1 MKLVKYFLQKKSV
14 TILLLLL
21 VLGGGL
27 FSYVKMG
34 KLEDAPFTI
43 KQALVLT
50 PYPGASP
57 SEVQSQVT
65 DVLEESIQSL
75 GELYYLKTENRA
87 GLSKITVYVKKE
99 IRADEM
105 QQLWDKLRRKVNDV
119 QSKLP
124 ADAGPS
130 VVNDDFGDV
139 LGVFYGLTGEGYS
152 YRELEDQA
160 KLMARLQAGV
170 ELGVG
175 DRLLFSVKENTAN
188 QVVIKP
194 VFDSLYSAQT
204 QVLEKALDLAGLSP
218 TEKNFTVAKELMD
231 AGMPVDKSSM
241 VTILSQSMRF
251 EGTSLQTLVSMN
263 KLQIPVTAENI
274 TQFGRYENLQHSLT
288 GDIAATAES
297 VADFASA
304 FPQGTDGQ
312 TMLQIAGTISELF
325 APQTESMDA
334 EQGQSAIA
342 DMTENMTDTAESDIP
357 HDMASDTEDAAHI
370 MKNTMTSGQPAI
382 TETVTGT
389 NDRIM
394 NKMIASFVGKA
405 ETNLSEEQFQTI
417 AKALTQAGVP
427 ETEVSR
433 LFQNASSEGNL
444 FQNMLHTLQTGSL
457 PDAVMQNLFQDAS
470 LKDLM
475 SEIVKKAF
483 SVDPKKMKDPK
494 EIDDLYETILKN
506 TKSFEDAVAS
516 HGGNTKG
523 FQQSFQNMRQNM
535 QFMEQLNHQMIYAQ
549 MPVRLSNKQTNSEL
563 YVYADKRKLQQK
575 KDGISVMLHLDMDH
589 LGATDVKVT
598 LTGSNVHAR
607 FYLNDQDSV
616 DIVADN
622 MNTLAKQLAD
632 RGFSLTNEVVK
643 RQPQESI
650 NKVVDEVIDENAE
663 KSIRRYTFDDRT

>member
-1 MKLVKYFLQKKSV
+1 MQIGQRFVTGYENNVSEQIRTRQGANVEQSAVGKLSADISALKEGEVFRGEILDIVGDKV
-14 TILLLLL
+14 TI
-21 VLGGGL
+21 
-27 FSYVKMG
+27 S
-34 KLEDAPFTI
+34 
-43 KQALVLT
+43 
-50 PYPGASP
+50 
-57 SEVQSQVT
+57 
-65 DVLEESIQSL
+65 
-75 GELYYLKTENRA
+75 
-87 GLSKITVYVKKE
+87 
-99 IRADEM
+99 
-105 QQLWDKLRRKVNDV
+105 
-119 QSKLP
+119 
-124 ADAGPS
+124 
-130 VVNDDFGDV
+130 
-139 LGVFYGLTGEGYS
+139 
-152 YRELEDQA
+152 LEDQA

-231 AGMPVDKSSM
+231 AGMPVDKGSM

-263 KLQIPVTAENI
+263 KMQIPVTAENI
-274 TQFGRYENLQHSLT
+274 TQFERYENLQHSLT

-325 APQTESMDA
+325 VPQTESMDV
-334 EQGQSAIA
+334 EQVQSAIA
-342 DMTENMTDTAESDIP
+342 DMTDNMTDIAESDIP
-357 HDMASDTEDAAHI
+357 HDMASDTEDAYI

-405 ETNLSEEQFQTI
+405 ETNLSEEQFQTV

-444 FQNMLHTLQTGSL
+444 FQNMIHTLQTGSL
-457 PDAVMQNLFQDAS
+457 PDAALQNFFQDAS

-483 SVDPKKMKDPK
+483 SVDPKKMKSPK

-506 TKSFEDAVAS
+506 TRSFEDAVAS

-622 MNTLAKQLAD
+622 MKTLAKQLAD

-663 KSIRRYTFDDRT
+663 KSIRRYTFDART

>member
-1 MKLVKYFLQKKSV
+1 MQIGQRFVTGYENNVSEQIRTRQGADVEQSAVGKLSADISALKEGEVFRGEILDIVGDKV
-14 TILLLLL
+14 TI
-21 VLGGGL
+21 
-27 FSYVKMG
+27 S
-34 KLEDAPFTI
+34 
-43 KQALVLT
+43 
-50 PYPGASP
+50 
-57 SEVQSQVT
+57 
-65 DVLEESIQSL
+65 
-75 GELYYLKTENRA
+75 
-87 GLSKITVYVKKE
+87 
-99 IRADEM
+99 
-105 QQLWDKLRRKVNDV
+105 
-119 QSKLP
+119 
-124 ADAGPS
+124 
-130 VVNDDFGDV
+130 
-139 LGVFYGLTGEGYS
+139 
-152 YRELEDQA
+152 LEDQA

-263 KLQIPVTAENI
+263 KMQIPVTTENI

-304 FPQGTDGQ
+304 FPRGTDGQ
-312 TMLQIAGTISELF
+312 TMLQIAGAISELF
-325 APQTESMDA
+325 VPETESVDA
-334 EQGQSAIA
+334 DQGLSTVA
-342 DMTENMTDTAESDIP
+342 DMTGNISDAVESDIP
-357 HDMASDTEDAAHI
+357 HDMASDTEDTAHI

-394 NKMIASFVGKA
+394 NKMIASFVGKE

-427 ETEVSR
+427 ETEVSS

-457 PDAVMQNLFQDAS
+457 PDAALQNLFQDAS

-663 KSIRRYTFDDRT
+663 KSIRRYTFDART

>member
-1 MKLVKYFLQKKSV
+1 MQIGQRFVTGYDNNVSEQIRTRQGTDVEQSAAGKLSADISALKEGEVFRGEILDIVGDKV
-14 TILLLLL
+14 TI
-21 VLGGGL
+21 
-27 FSYVKMG
+27 S
-34 KLEDAPFTI
+34 
-43 KQALVLT
+43 
-50 PYPGASP
+50 
-57 SEVQSQVT
+57 
-65 DVLEESIQSL
+65 
-75 GELYYLKTENRA
+75 
-87 GLSKITVYVKKE
+87 
-99 IRADEM
+99 
-105 QQLWDKLRRKVNDV
+105 
-119 QSKLP
+119 
-124 ADAGPS
+124 
-130 VVNDDFGDV
+130 
-139 LGVFYGLTGEGYS
+139 
-152 YRELEDQA
+152 LEDQA

-231 AGMPVDKSSM
+231 AGMPVDKASM
-241 VTILSQSMRF
+241 VTILSQSMKF

-263 KLQIPVTAENI
+263 KMQIPVTAENI
-274 TQFGRYENLQHSLT
+274 TQFERYENLQHSLT
-288 GDIAATAES
+288 GDIAAMAES

-312 TMLQIAGTISELF
+312 TMLQIATTISELF
-325 APQTESMDA
+325 VPETESADT
-334 EQGQSAIA
+334 EQVQSTVADITENIA
-342 DMTENMTDTAESDIP
+342 DAAETDIP
-357 HDMASDTEDAAHI
+357 HDMTSDTEDASHI
-370 MKNTMTSGQPAI
+370 MKNTMTSGQPAT
-382 TETVTGT
+382 TETATGT
-389 NDRIM
+389 NEQMM

-405 ETNLSEEQFQTI
+405 ESNLSEKQFQTV

-427 ETEVSR
+427 ETEVSG

-444 FQNMLHTLQTGSL
+444 FQNMLHTLQTNNL
-457 PDAVMQNLFQDAS
+457 PDTTLQNLFQDAS

-483 SVDPKKMKDPK
+483 SIDPKKMKDPK
-494 EIDDLYETILKN
+494 EIDDLYETVLKN

-622 MNTLAKQLAD
+622 MNMLAKQLAD

-663 KSIRRYTFDDRT
+663 KSIKRYTFDART

>member
-1 MKLVKYFLQKKSV
+1 MQIGQRFVTGYENNVSEQIRTRQGADVEQSAVGKLSADISALKEGEVFRGEILDIVGDKV
-14 TILLLLL
+14 TI
-21 VLGGGL
+21 
-27 FSYVKMG
+27 S
-34 KLEDAPFTI
+34 
-43 KQALVLT
+43 
-50 PYPGASP
+50 
-57 SEVQSQVT
+57 
-65 DVLEESIQSL
+65 
-75 GELYYLKTENRA
+75 
-87 GLSKITVYVKKE
+87 
-99 IRADEM
+99 
-105 QQLWDKLRRKVNDV
+105 
-119 QSKLP
+119 
-124 ADAGPS
+124 
-130 VVNDDFGDV
+130 
-139 LGVFYGLTGEGYS
+139 
-152 YRELEDQA
+152 LEDQA

-263 KLQIPVTAENI
+263 KMQIPATAENI

-342 DMTENMTDTAESDIP
+342 DMTENMTDIAESDIP
-357 HDMASDTEDAAHI
+357 HDMASDTEDGAHI

-405 ETNLSEEQFQTI
+405 ETNLSEEQFHNI

-457 PDAVMQNLFQDAS
+457 PDAALQNLFQDAS

-663 KSIRRYTFDDRT
+663 KSIRRYTFDART

>member
-1 MKLVKYFLQKKSV
+1 MQIGQRFVTGYENNVSEQIRTRQGADVEQSAVGKLSADISALKEGEVFRGEILDIIGDKV
-14 TILLLLL
+14 TI
-21 VLGGGL
+21 
-27 FSYVKMG
+27 S
-34 KLEDAPFTI
+34 
-43 KQALVLT
+43 
-50 PYPGASP
+50 
-57 SEVQSQVT
+57 
-65 DVLEESIQSL
+65 
-75 GELYYLKTENRA
+75 
-87 GLSKITVYVKKE
+87 
-99 IRADEM
+99 
-105 QQLWDKLRRKVNDV
+105 
-119 QSKLP
+119 
-124 ADAGPS
+124 
-130 VVNDDFGDV
+130 
-139 LGVFYGLTGEGYS
+139 
-152 YRELEDQA
+152 LEDQA

-263 KLQIPVTAENI
+263 KMQIPVTAENI

-288 GDIAATAES
+288 GDIVATAES

-312 TMLQIAGTISELF
+312 TMLQIAGAISELF
-325 APQTESMDA
+325 VPETESMNA
-334 EQGQSAIA
+334 EQGQNAAA
-342 DMTENMTDTAESDIP
+342 DMTGNITNAAESDVS
-357 HDMASDTEDAAHI
+357 HDMASDAEDAAHI

-382 TETVTGT
+382 METVTGT
-389 NDRIM
+389 NVRIM
-394 NKMIASFVGKA
+394 NKMIASFVGKT
-405 ETNLSEEQFQTI
+405 ETNLSEEQFQTV

-427 ETEVSR
+427 ETEVNR

-444 FQNMLHTLQTGSL
+444 FQNMLHILQTGNL
-457 PDAVMQNLFQDAS
+457 PDTALQNLFQDAS
-470 LKDLM
+470 VKDLM

-483 SVDPKKMKDPK
+483 SIDPKKMKDPK

-622 MNTLAKQLAD
+622 MNMLAKQLAD

-663 KSIRRYTFDDRT
+663 KSIRRYTFDART

>member
-1 MKLVKYFLQKKSV
+1 MQIGQRFVTGYENNVSEQIRTRQGADVEQSAVGKLSADISALKEGEVFRGEILDIVGDKV
-14 TILLLLL
+14 TI
-21 VLGGGL
+21 
-27 FSYVKMG
+27 S
-34 KLEDAPFTI
+34 
-43 KQALVLT
+43 
-50 PYPGASP
+50 
-57 SEVQSQVT
+57 
-65 DVLEESIQSL
+65 
-75 GELYYLKTENRA
+75 
-87 GLSKITVYVKKE
+87 
-99 IRADEM
+99 
-105 QQLWDKLRRKVNDV
+105 
-119 QSKLP
+119 
-124 ADAGPS
+124 
-130 VVNDDFGDV
+130 
-139 LGVFYGLTGEGYS
+139 
-152 YRELEDQA
+152 LEDQA

-231 AGMPVDKSSM
+231 AGMPVDRSSM

-263 KLQIPVTAENI
+263 KMQIPVTAENI

-312 TMLQIAGTISELF
+312 TMLQIAGAISELF
-325 APQTESMDA
+325 VPETESVDA
-334 EQGQSAIA
+334 DQGLSTVA
-342 DMTENMTDTAESDIP
+342 DMTGNISDAVESDIP

-394 NKMIASFVGKA
+394 NKMIASFVGKE

-427 ETEVSR
+427 ETEVSS

-457 PDAVMQNLFQDAS
+457 PDAALQNLFQDAS

-663 KSIRRYTFDDRT
+663 KSIRRYTFDART

>member
-1 MKLVKYFLQKKSV
+1 MQIGQRFVTGYENNVSEQIRTRQGANVEQSAAGKLSADISALKEGEVFRGEILDIVGDKV
-14 TILLLLL
+14 TI
-21 VLGGGL
+21 
-27 FSYVKMG
+27 S
-34 KLEDAPFTI
+34 
-43 KQALVLT
+43 
-50 PYPGASP
+50 
-57 SEVQSQVT
+57 
-65 DVLEESIQSL
+65 
-75 GELYYLKTENRA
+75 
-87 GLSKITVYVKKE
+87 
-99 IRADEM
+99 
-105 QQLWDKLRRKVNDV
+105 
-119 QSKLP
+119 
-124 ADAGPS
+124 
-130 VVNDDFGDV
+130 
-139 LGVFYGLTGEGYS
+139 
-152 YRELEDQA
+152 LEDQA

-231 AGMPVDKSSM
+231 AGMPVDKGSM
-241 VTILSQSMRF
+241 VTILSQSMKF

-263 KLQIPVTAENI
+263 KMQIPVTAENI
-274 TQFGRYENLQHSLT
+274 TQFERYENLQHSLT

-312 TMLQIAGTISELF
+312 TMLQIAGAISELF
-325 APQTESMDA
+325 VPQSESTDV

-342 DMTENMTDTAESDIP
+342 NMTENMTDTAESDIP

-405 ETNLSEEQFQTI
+405 ETNLSEEQFQNV

-444 FQNMLHTLQTGSL
+444 FQNMIHTLQTGSL
-457 PDAVMQNLFQDAS
+457 PDAALQNFFQDAS

-506 TKSFEDAVAS
+506 TRSFEDAVAS

-663 KSIRRYTFDDRT
+663 KSIRRYTFDART

>member
-1 MKLVKYFLQKKSV
+1 MQIGQRFVTGYDNNVSEQIRTRQGASVEQSAAGKLSADISALKEGEVFRGEILDIVGDKV
-14 TILLLLL
+14 TI
-21 VLGGGL
+21 
-27 FSYVKMG
+27 S
-34 KLEDAPFTI
+34 
-43 KQALVLT
+43 
-50 PYPGASP
+50 
-57 SEVQSQVT
+57 
-65 DVLEESIQSL
+65 
-75 GELYYLKTENRA
+75 
-87 GLSKITVYVKKE
+87 
-99 IRADEM
+99 
-105 QQLWDKLRRKVNDV
+105 
-119 QSKLP
+119 
-124 ADAGPS
+124 
-130 VVNDDFGDV
+130 
-139 LGVFYGLTGEGYS
+139 
-152 YRELEDQA
+152 LEDQA

-204 QVLEKALDLAGLSP
+204 QVLEKALDIAGLSP

-231 AGMPVDKSSM
+231 AGMPVDKGSM
-241 VTILSQSMRF
+241 VTILSQSMKF

-263 KLQIPVTAENI
+263 KMQIPVTAENI
-274 TQFGRYENLQHSLT
+274 TQFERYENLQHSLT
-288 GDIAATAES
+288 GDIAVTAES

-325 APQTESMDA
+325 VPETEFADM
-334 EQGQSAIA
+334 EQVQSAVADITENIA
-342 DMTENMTDTAESDIP
+342 DSAETDIS
-357 HDMASDTEDAAHI
+357 HDMASDTEDASHI

-382 TETVTGT
+382 TETETGA
-389 NDRIM
+389 NEQMM

-405 ETNLSEEQFQTI
+405 ETNLSEKQFQTV
-417 AKALTQAGVP
+417 AKALMQAGVP
-427 ETEVSR
+427 ETEVSG
-433 LFQNASSEGNL
+433 LFQNASSEGDL
-444 FQNMLHTLQTGSL
+444 FQNMLHTLQTSNL
-457 PDAVMQNLFQDAS
+457 PDFALQNLFQDAS

-483 SVDPKKMKDPK
+483 SIDPKKMKDPK
-494 EIDDLYETILKN
+494 EIDDLYETVLKN

-622 MNTLAKQLAD
+622 MNMLAKQLAD

-663 KSIRRYTFDDRT
+663 KSIKRYTFDART

>member
-1 MKLVKYFLQKKSV
+1 MQIGQRFVTGYENNVSEQIRTRQGADVEQSAVGKLSADISALKEGEVFRGEILDIVGDKV
-14 TILLLLL
+14 TI
-21 VLGGGL
+21 
-27 FSYVKMG
+27 S
-34 KLEDAPFTI
+34 
-43 KQALVLT
+43 
-50 PYPGASP
+50 
-57 SEVQSQVT
+57 
-65 DVLEESIQSL
+65 
-75 GELYYLKTENRA
+75 
-87 GLSKITVYVKKE
+87 
-99 IRADEM
+99 
-105 QQLWDKLRRKVNDV
+105 
-119 QSKLP
+119 
-124 ADAGPS
+124 
-130 VVNDDFGDV
+130 
-139 LGVFYGLTGEGYS
+139 
-152 YRELEDQA
+152 LEDQA

-263 KLQIPVTAENI
+263 KMQIPVTAENI

-382 TETVTGT
+382 TEMVTGT

-405 ETNLSEEQFQTI
+405 ETNLSEEQFQTV

-457 PDAVMQNLFQDAS
+457 PDAVLQNLFQDAS

-663 KSIRRYTFDDRT
+663 KSIRRYTFDART

>member
-1 MKLVKYFLQKKSV
+1 MQIGQRFVTGYENNVSEQIRTRQGADVEQSAVGKLSADISALKEGEVFRGEILDIVGDKV
-14 TILLLLL
+14 TI
-21 VLGGGL
+21 
-27 FSYVKMG
+27 S
-34 KLEDAPFTI
+34 
-43 KQALVLT
+43 
-50 PYPGASP
+50 
-57 SEVQSQVT
+57 
-65 DVLEESIQSL
+65 
-75 GELYYLKTENRA
+75 
-87 GLSKITVYVKKE
+87 
-99 IRADEM
+99 
-105 QQLWDKLRRKVNDV
+105 
-119 QSKLP
+119 
-124 ADAGPS
+124 
-130 VVNDDFGDV
+130 
-139 LGVFYGLTGEGYS
+139 
-152 YRELEDQA
+152 LEDQA

-274 TQFGRYENLQHSLT
+274 TQFGRYENLQQSLT

-342 DMTENMTDTAESDIP
+342 NMTENMTDTAESDIP

-663 KSIRRYTFDDRT
+663 KSIRRYTFDART

>member
-1 MKLVKYFLQKKSV
+1 MQIGQRFVTGYENNVSEQIRTRQGADVEQSAVGKLSADISVLKEGEVFRGEILDIVGDKV
-14 TILLLLL
+14 TI
-21 VLGGGL
+21 
-27 FSYVKMG
+27 S
-34 KLEDAPFTI
+34 
-43 KQALVLT
+43 
-50 PYPGASP
+50 
-57 SEVQSQVT
+57 
-65 DVLEESIQSL
+65 
-75 GELYYLKTENRA
+75 
-87 GLSKITVYVKKE
+87 
-99 IRADEM
+99 
-105 QQLWDKLRRKVNDV
+105 
-119 QSKLP
+119 
-124 ADAGPS
+124 
-130 VVNDDFGDV
+130 
-139 LGVFYGLTGEGYS
+139 
-152 YRELEDQA
+152 LEDQA

-263 KLQIPVTAENI
+263 KMQIPVTAENI

-405 ETNLSEEQFQTI
+405 ETNLSEEQFQTV

-457 PDAVMQNLFQDAS
+457 PDAVLQNLFQDAS

-494 EIDDLYETILKN
+494 EIDNLYETILKN

-663 KSIRRYTFDDRT
+663 KSIRRYTFDART

>member
-1 MKLVKYFLQKKSV
+1 MQIGQRFVTGYENNVSEQIRTRQGADVEQSAVGKLSADISALKEGEVFRGEILDIVGDKV
-14 TILLLLL
+14 TI
-21 VLGGGL
+21 
-27 FSYVKMG
+27 S
-34 KLEDAPFTI
+34 
-43 KQALVLT
+43 
-50 PYPGASP
+50 
-57 SEVQSQVT
+57 
-65 DVLEESIQSL
+65 
-75 GELYYLKTENRA
+75 
-87 GLSKITVYVKKE
+87 
-99 IRADEM
+99 
-105 QQLWDKLRRKVNDV
+105 
-119 QSKLP
+119 
-124 ADAGPS
+124 
-130 VVNDDFGDV
+130 
-139 LGVFYGLTGEGYS
+139 
-152 YRELEDQA
+152 LEDQA

-342 DMTENMTDTAESDIP
+342 NMTENMTDTAESDIP

-370 MKNTMTSGQPAI
+370 MKNTMTSGQLAI

-417 AKALTQAGVP
+417 AKTLTQAGVP
-427 ETEVSR
+427 ETEVNR

-457 PDAVMQNLFQDAS
+457 PDVALQNLFQDAS

-663 KSIRRYTFDDRT
+663 KSIRRYTFDART

>member
-1 MKLVKYFLQKKSV
+1 MQIGQRFVTGYENNVSEQIRTRQGADVEQSAVGKLSADISALKEGEVFRGEILDIVGDKV
-14 TILLLLL
+14 TI
-21 VLGGGL
+21 
-27 FSYVKMG
+27 S
-34 KLEDAPFTI
+34 
-43 KQALVLT
+43 
-50 PYPGASP
+50 
-57 SEVQSQVT
+57 
-65 DVLEESIQSL
+65 
-75 GELYYLKTENRA
+75 
-87 GLSKITVYVKKE
+87 
-99 IRADEM
+99 
-105 QQLWDKLRRKVNDV
+105 
-119 QSKLP
+119 
-124 ADAGPS
+124 
-130 VVNDDFGDV
+130 
-139 LGVFYGLTGEGYS
+139 
-152 YRELEDQA
+152 LEDQA

-288 GDIAATAES
+288 SDIAATAES

-312 TMLQIAGTISELF
+312 TMLQIAGAISELF
-325 APQTESMDA
+325 VPETESMDA
-334 EQGQSAIA
+334 EQGQSTVA
-342 DMTENMTDTAESDIP
+342 DMTGNITDAAESDIP

-382 TETVTGT
+382 TEMVTGT

-405 ETNLSEEQFQTI
+405 ETNLSEEQFQTV

-457 PDAVMQNLFQDAS
+457 PDAVLQNLFQDAS

-506 TKSFEDAVAS
+506 TRSFEDAVAS

-663 KSIRRYTFDDRT
+663 KSIRRYTFDART

>member
-1 MKLVKYFLQKKSV
+1 MQIGQRFVTGYENNVSEQIRTRQGADVEQSAVGKLSADISALKEGEVFRGEILDIVGDKV
-14 TILLLLL
+14 TI
-21 VLGGGL
+21 
-27 FSYVKMG
+27 S
-34 KLEDAPFTI
+34 
-43 KQALVLT
+43 
-50 PYPGASP
+50 
-57 SEVQSQVT
+57 
-65 DVLEESIQSL
+65 
-75 GELYYLKTENRA
+75 
-87 GLSKITVYVKKE
+87 
-99 IRADEM
+99 
-105 QQLWDKLRRKVNDV
+105 
-119 QSKLP
+119 
-124 ADAGPS
+124 
-130 VVNDDFGDV
+130 
-139 LGVFYGLTGEGYS
+139 
-152 YRELEDQA
+152 LEDQA

-288 GDIAATAES
+288 SDIAATAES

-312 TMLQIAGTISELF
+312 TMLQIAGAISELF
-325 APQTESMDA
+325 VPETESMDA
-334 EQGQSAIA
+334 EQGQSTVA
-342 DMTENMTDTAESDIP
+342 DMTGNITDAAESDIP

-382 TETVTGT
+382 TEMVTGT

-405 ETNLSEEQFQTI
+405 ETNLSEEQFQTV

-457 PDAVMQNLFQDAS
+457 PDAVLQNLFQDAS

-607 FYLNDQDSV
+607 FYVNDQDSV

-663 KSIRRYTFDDRT
+663 KSIRRYTFDART

>member
-1 MKLVKYFLQKKSV
+1 MQIGQRFVTGYENNVSEQIRTRQGADVEQSAVGKLSADISVLKEGEVFRGEILDIVGDKV
-14 TILLLLL
+14 TI
-21 VLGGGL
+21 
-27 FSYVKMG
+27 S
-34 KLEDAPFTI
+34 
-43 KQALVLT
+43 
-50 PYPGASP
+50 
-57 SEVQSQVT
+57 
-65 DVLEESIQSL
+65 
-75 GELYYLKTENRA
+75 
-87 GLSKITVYVKKE
+87 
-99 IRADEM
+99 
-105 QQLWDKLRRKVNDV
+105 
-119 QSKLP
+119 
-124 ADAGPS
+124 
-130 VVNDDFGDV
+130 
-139 LGVFYGLTGEGYS
+139 
-152 YRELEDQA
+152 LEDQA

-263 KLQIPVTAENI
+263 KMQIPVTAENI

-394 NKMIASFVGKA
+394 NKMIESFVGKA

-457 PDAVMQNLFQDAS
+457 PDAVLQNLFQDAS

-663 KSIRRYTFDDRT
+663 KSIRRYTFDART

>member
-1 MKLVKYFLQKKSV
+1 MQIGQRFVTGYENNVSEQIRTRQGADVEQSAVGKLSADISALKEGEVFRGEILDIVGDKV
-14 TILLLLL
+14 TI
-21 VLGGGL
+21 
-27 FSYVKMG
+27 S
-34 KLEDAPFTI
+34 
-43 KQALVLT
+43 
-50 PYPGASP
+50 
-57 SEVQSQVT
+57 
-65 DVLEESIQSL
+65 
-75 GELYYLKTENRA
+75 
-87 GLSKITVYVKKE
+87 
-99 IRADEM
+99 
-105 QQLWDKLRRKVNDV
+105 
-119 QSKLP
+119 
-124 ADAGPS
+124 
-130 VVNDDFGDV
+130 
-139 LGVFYGLTGEGYS
+139 
-152 YRELEDQA
+152 LEDQA

-263 KLQIPVTAENI
+263 KMQIPVTAENI

-342 DMTENMTDTAESDIP
+342 NMTENMTDTAESDIP

-382 TETVTGT
+382 TEMVTGT

-405 ETNLSEEQFQTI
+405 ETNLSEEQFQTV

-457 PDAVMQNLFQDAS
+457 PDAVLQNLFQDAS

-663 KSIRRYTFDDRT
+663 KSIRRYTFDART

>member
-1 MKLVKYFLQKKSV
+1 MQIGQRFVTGYENNVSEQIRTRQGANVEQSAAGKLSADISALKEGEVFRGEILDIVGDKV
-14 TILLLLL
+14 TI
-21 VLGGGL
+21 
-27 FSYVKMG
+27 S
-34 KLEDAPFTI
+34 
-43 KQALVLT
+43 
-50 PYPGASP
+50 
-57 SEVQSQVT
+57 
-65 DVLEESIQSL
+65 
-75 GELYYLKTENRA
+75 
-87 GLSKITVYVKKE
+87 
-99 IRADEM
+99 
-105 QQLWDKLRRKVNDV
+105 
-119 QSKLP
+119 
-124 ADAGPS
+124 
-130 VVNDDFGDV
+130 
-139 LGVFYGLTGEGYS
+139 
-152 YRELEDQA
+152 LEDQA

-231 AGMPVDKSSM
+231 AGMPVDKGSM

-263 KLQIPVTAENI
+263 KMQIPVTAENI
-274 TQFGRYENLQHSLT
+274 TQFERYENLQHSLT

-325 APQTESMDA
+325 VPQAESMDA

-342 DMTENMTDTAESDIP
+342 DMTDNMTDTAESDIP
-357 HDMASDTEDAAHI
+357 HDMASDTEDAHI

-405 ETNLSEEQFQTI
+405 ETNLSEEQFQNV

-444 FQNMLHTLQTGSL
+444 FQNMIHTLQTGSL
-457 PDAVMQNLFQDAS
+457 PDAALQNFFQDAS

-506 TKSFEDAVAS
+506 TRSFEDAVAS

-622 MNTLAKQLAD
+622 MNSLAKQLAD

-663 KSIRRYTFDDRT
+663 KSIRRYTFDART

>member
-1 MKLVKYFLQKKSV
+1 MQIGQRFVTGYENNVSEQIRTRQGANVEQSAAGKLSADISALKEGEVFRGEILDIVGDKV
-14 TILLLLL
+14 TI
-21 VLGGGL
+21 
-27 FSYVKMG
+27 S
-34 KLEDAPFTI
+34 
-43 KQALVLT
+43 
-50 PYPGASP
+50 
-57 SEVQSQVT
+57 
-65 DVLEESIQSL
+65 
-75 GELYYLKTENRA
+75 
-87 GLSKITVYVKKE
+87 
-99 IRADEM
+99 
-105 QQLWDKLRRKVNDV
+105 
-119 QSKLP
+119 
-124 ADAGPS
+124 
-130 VVNDDFGDV
+130 
-139 LGVFYGLTGEGYS
+139 
-152 YRELEDQA
+152 LEDQA

-231 AGMPVDKSSM
+231 AGMPVDKGSM

-263 KLQIPVTAENI
+263 KMQIPVTAENI
-274 TQFGRYENLQHSLT
+274 TQFERYENLQHSLT
-288 GDIAATAES
+288 SDIAATAES

-325 APQTESMDA
+325 VPQAESMDA

-342 DMTENMTDTAESDIP
+342 NMTDNMTDTAETDIP
-357 HDMASDTEDAAHI
+357 YDMASDTEDAHI

-405 ETNLSEEQFQTI
+405 ETNLSEEQFQTV
-417 AKALTQAGVP
+417 AKALTQVGVP
-427 ETEVSR
+427 ETEVNR

-444 FQNMLHTLQTGSL
+444 FQNMIHTLQTSSL
-457 PDAVMQNLFQDAS
+457 PDAALQNFFQDAS

-506 TKSFEDAVAS
+506 TRSFEDAVAS

-663 KSIRRYTFDDRT
+663 KSIRRYTFDART

>member
-1 MKLVKYFLQKKSV
+1 MQIGQRFVTGYENNVSEQIRTRQGANVEQSAAGKLSADISALKEGEVFRGEILDIVGDKV
-14 TILLLLL
+14 TI
-21 VLGGGL
+21 
-27 FSYVKMG
+27 S
-34 KLEDAPFTI
+34 
-43 KQALVLT
+43 
-50 PYPGASP
+50 
-57 SEVQSQVT
+57 
-65 DVLEESIQSL
+65 
-75 GELYYLKTENRA
+75 
-87 GLSKITVYVKKE
+87 
-99 IRADEM
+99 
-105 QQLWDKLRRKVNDV
+105 
-119 QSKLP
+119 
-124 ADAGPS
+124 
-130 VVNDDFGDV
+130 
-139 LGVFYGLTGEGYS
+139 
-152 YRELEDQA
+152 LEDQA

-231 AGMPVDKSSM
+231 AGMPVDKGSM

-263 KLQIPVTAENI
+263 KMQIPVTAENI
-274 TQFGRYENLQHSLT
+274 TQFERYENLQHSLT

-325 APQTESMDA
+325 VLQTESTDV
-334 EQGQSAIA
+334 EQGQSAVA
-342 DMTENMTDTAESDIP
+342 DMTDTAETDIP
-357 HDMASDTEDAAHI
+357 YDMASDTEDAAHI

-382 TETVTGT
+382 TETVTGV
-389 NDRIM
+389 NEQMM
-394 NKMIASFVGKA
+394 NKTITSFVGKT
-405 ETNLSEEQFQTI
+405 ETNLSEEQFQTV

-444 FQNMLHTLQTGSL
+444 FQNMIHTLQTGSL
-457 PDAVMQNLFQDAS
+457 PDAALQNFFQDAS

-483 SVDPKKMKDPK
+483 SVDPKKMKSPK

-506 TKSFEDAVAS
+506 TRSFEDAVAS

-622 MNTLAKQLAD
+622 MNSLAKQLAD

-663 KSIRRYTFDDRT
+663 KSIRRYTFDART

>member
-1 MKLVKYFLQKKSV
+1 MQIGQRFVAGYENNVSEQIRTRQGADVEQSAVGKLSADISALKEGEVFRGEILDIVGDKV
-14 TILLLLL
+14 TI
-21 VLGGGL
+21 
-27 FSYVKMG
+27 S
-34 KLEDAPFTI
+34 
-43 KQALVLT
+43 
-50 PYPGASP
+50 
-57 SEVQSQVT
+57 
-65 DVLEESIQSL
+65 
-75 GELYYLKTENRA
+75 
-87 GLSKITVYVKKE
+87 
-99 IRADEM
+99 
-105 QQLWDKLRRKVNDV
+105 
-119 QSKLP
+119 
-124 ADAGPS
+124 
-130 VVNDDFGDV
+130 
-139 LGVFYGLTGEGYS
+139 
-152 YRELEDQA
+152 LEDQA

-263 KLQIPVTAENI
+263 KMQIPVTAENI

-312 TMLQIAGTISELF
+312 TMLQIAGAISELF
-325 APQTESMDA
+325 VPETESVDA
-334 EQGQSAIA
+334 DQGLSTVA
-342 DMTENMTDTAESDIP
+342 DMTGNISDAVESDIP

-457 PDAVMQNLFQDAS
+457 PDAALQNLFQDAS

-663 KSIRRYTFDDRT
+663 KSIRRYTFDART

>member
-1 MKLVKYFLQKKSV
+1 MQIGQRFVTGYENNVSEQIRTRQGVNVEQSAAGKLSADISALKEGEVFRGEILDIVGDKV
-14 TILLLLL
+14 TI
-21 VLGGGL
+21 
-27 FSYVKMG
+27 S
-34 KLEDAPFTI
+34 
-43 KQALVLT
+43 
-50 PYPGASP
+50 
-57 SEVQSQVT
+57 
-65 DVLEESIQSL
+65 
-75 GELYYLKTENRA
+75 
-87 GLSKITVYVKKE
+87 
-99 IRADEM
+99 
-105 QQLWDKLRRKVNDV
+105 
-119 QSKLP
+119 
-124 ADAGPS
+124 
-130 VVNDDFGDV
+130 
-139 LGVFYGLTGEGYS
+139 
-152 YRELEDQA
+152 LEDQA

-231 AGMPVDKSSM
+231 AGMPVDKGSM
-241 VTILSQSMRF
+241 VTILSQSMKF

-263 KLQIPVTAENI
+263 KMQIPVTAENI
-274 TQFGRYENLQHSLT
+274 TQFERYENLQHSLT

-325 APQTESMDA
+325 VPQSESTDV
-334 EQGQSAIA
+334 EQVQSAIA
-342 DMTENMTDTAESDIP
+342 DMTDNMTDTAESDIP

-370 MKNTMTSGQPAI
+370 MKNAMTSGQPAI

-405 ETNLSEEQFQTI
+405 ETNLSEEQFQTV

-444 FQNMLHTLQTGSL
+444 FQNMIHTLQTGSL
-457 PDAVMQNLFQDAS
+457 PDAALQNFFQDAS

-506 TKSFEDAVAS
+506 TRSFEDAVAS

-622 MNTLAKQLAD
+622 MNTLAQQLAD

-663 KSIRRYTFDDRT
+663 KSIRRYTFDART

>member
-1 MKLVKYFLQKKSV
+1 MQIGQRFVTGYENNVSEQIRTRQGADVEQSAVGKLSADISALKEGEVFRGEILDIVGDKV
-14 TILLLLL
+14 TI
-21 VLGGGL
+21 
-27 FSYVKMG
+27 S
-34 KLEDAPFTI
+34 
-43 KQALVLT
+43 
-50 PYPGASP
+50 
-57 SEVQSQVT
+57 
-65 DVLEESIQSL
+65 
-75 GELYYLKTENRA
+75 
-87 GLSKITVYVKKE
+87 
-99 IRADEM
+99 
-105 QQLWDKLRRKVNDV
+105 
-119 QSKLP
+119 
-124 ADAGPS
+124 
-130 VVNDDFGDV
+130 
-139 LGVFYGLTGEGYS
+139 
-152 YRELEDQA
+152 LEDQA

-263 KLQIPVTAENI
+263 KMQIPVTAENI

-325 APQTESMDA
+325 ALQTESMDA
-334 EQGQSAIA
+334 EQGQSTVA
-342 DMTENMTDTAESDIP
+342 DMTGNMTDTVESDIP

-370 MKNTMTSGQPAI
+370 MKNTMTSGQLAI

-417 AKALTQAGVP
+417 AKTLTQAGVP
-427 ETEVSR
+427 ETEVNR

-457 PDAVMQNLFQDAS
+457 PDVALQNLFQDAS

-663 KSIRRYTFDDRT
+663 KSIRRYTFDART

>member
-1 MKLVKYFLQKKSV
+1 MQIGQRFVTGYENNVSEQIRTRQGADVEQSAVGKLSADISALKEGEVFRGEILDIVGDKV
-14 TILLLLL
+14 TI
-21 VLGGGL
+21 
-27 FSYVKMG
+27 S
-34 KLEDAPFTI
+34 
-43 KQALVLT
+43 
-50 PYPGASP
+50 
-57 SEVQSQVT
+57 
-65 DVLEESIQSL
+65 
-75 GELYYLKTENRA
+75 
-87 GLSKITVYVKKE
+87 
-99 IRADEM
+99 
-105 QQLWDKLRRKVNDV
+105 
-119 QSKLP
+119 
-124 ADAGPS
+124 
-130 VVNDDFGDV
+130 
-139 LGVFYGLTGEGYS
+139 
-152 YRELEDQA
+152 LEDQA

-263 KLQIPVTAENI
+263 KMQIPVTAENI

-288 GDIAATAES
+288 GDIVATAES

-312 TMLQIAGTISELF
+312 TMLQIAGAISELF
-325 APQTESMDA
+325 VPETESMNA
-334 EQGQSAIA
+334 EQGQNAAA
-342 DMTENMTDTAESDIP
+342 DMTGNITDAAESDVP

-382 TETVTGT
+382 METVTGT
-389 NDRIM
+389 NVRIM
-394 NKMIASFVGKA
+394 NKMIASFVGKT
-405 ETNLSEEQFQTI
+405 ETNLSEEQFQTV

-427 ETEVSR
+427 ETEVNR
-433 LFQNASSEGNL
+433 LFQNAPSEGNL
-444 FQNMLHTLQTGSL
+444 FQNMLHILQTGNL
-457 PDAVMQNLFQDAS
+457 PDTALQNLFQDAS
-470 LKDLM
+470 VKDLM
-475 SEIVKKAF
+475 AEIVKKAF

-549 MPVRLSNKQTNSEL
+549 MPVRLSNKQINSEL

-622 MNTLAKQLAD
+622 MNMLAKQLAD

-663 KSIRRYTFDDRT
+663 KSIRRYTFDART

>member
-1 MKLVKYFLQKKSV
+1 MQIGQRFVTGYENNVSEQIRTRQGANVEQSAVGKLSADISALKEGEVFRGEILDIVGDKV
-14 TILLLLL
+14 TI
-21 VLGGGL
+21 
-27 FSYVKMG
+27 S
-34 KLEDAPFTI
+34 
-43 KQALVLT
+43 
-50 PYPGASP
+50 
-57 SEVQSQVT
+57 
-65 DVLEESIQSL
+65 
-75 GELYYLKTENRA
+75 
-87 GLSKITVYVKKE
+87 
-99 IRADEM
+99 
-105 QQLWDKLRRKVNDV
+105 
-119 QSKLP
+119 
-124 ADAGPS
+124 
-130 VVNDDFGDV
+130 
-139 LGVFYGLTGEGYS
+139 
-152 YRELEDQA
+152 LEDQA

-231 AGMPVDKSSM
+231 AGMPVDKGSM
-241 VTILSQSMRF
+241 VTILSQSMKF

-263 KLQIPVTAENI
+263 KMQIPITAENI
-274 TQFGRYENLQHSLT
+274 TQFERYENLQHSLT

-325 APQTESMDA
+325 VPQTESTDV

-342 DMTENMTDTAESDIP
+342 DMTDNMTNTAETDIP
-357 HDMASDTEDAAHI
+357 YDMASDTEDAHI
-370 MKNTMTSGQPAI
+370 MKNTMTSGQSAI

-405 ETNLSEEQFQTI
+405 ETNLSEEQFQTV

-444 FQNMLHTLQTGSL
+444 FQNMIHTLQTGSL
-457 PDAVMQNLFQDAS
+457 PDAALQNFFQDAS

-506 TKSFEDAVAS
+506 TRSFEDAVAS

-663 KSIRRYTFDDRT
+663 KSIRRYTFDART